1 MTFDRVETGMIKYIQ
16 EEIASKAPTYMKF
29 LIYTGTFLGTAKFEH
44 VFEKVK
50 DNTIIQSLGVIDENN
65 DIDIESL
72 YDAARKAMSKVGSV
86 EYMGIKFNEADVDS
100 LYNYIKRS

>member
-1 MTFDRVETGMIKYIQ
+1 MIRN
-16 EEIASKAPTYMKF
+16 EF
-29 LIYTGTFLGTAKFEH
+29 
-44 VFEKVK
+44 
-50 DNTIIQSLGVIDENN
+50 
-65 DIDIESL
+65 DIDSL